1 MADNRSAIYPGTFDP
16 ITLGHLDVLDRAAGM
31 FDTVTVAVSTAS
43 GKQPL
48 FALADRIRL
57 AREAVAEVLPL
68 RKNITVD
75 SFDGLLIDYAR
86 SAGANVIVRGLRA
99 LSDFEYEM
107 QMALMNRKLGGVETI
122 FLMPNERYTYL
133 NSTIVREVARYH
145 GDISAFVPQC
155 VQNEITTIT
164 TNV

>member
-86 SAGANVIVRGLRA
+86 NAGANVIVRGLRA